1 MSVSEMRSDAGLFG
15 QYAGIPKHYDEV
27 FAAPGKLRPHW
38 RRFVELTGALGTEEY
53 GRRWDQARRL
63 LEQHSLTYPDPS
75 DPTGQRRPW
84 ELDPYPL
91 LIAADEW
98 RSIAAALQQ
107 RATLLD
113 MVLRDVYGPQELLQ
127 RGMLP
132 AEVVYRHPGFRLPYC
147 GQQPPL
153 GRFLHFYAA
162 DLTRSPDG
170 QWWVLADH
178 TEAPSGVGFALE
190 NRLALS
196 RMLSEVFRHCQ
207 VQRLAPYFVAVRE
220 ELARL
225 APQHHRD
232 PRIVILTQ
240 EAGGHSYFEDAY
252 VARYLGYTLAE
263 AGDLV
268 VRNNHVFMKTLGGL
282 LPVDVLV
289 RRPNSEECDP
299 LELSERSAFGVAG
312 LMNSAHTGRV
322 AVANTLGSGLVES
335 PVFMAFLP
343 GLCQAVLSEP
353 LLMPGIATWWCG
365 NKKWQPNVLSR
376 LDQVDVQY
384 AYRRRGSEH
393 ASAKKLADLSR
404 AELAERIAA
413 NPTKFIAQERVT
425 RSTAPT
431 WSDGAARPAYVA
443 LRVFVVASG
452 DGYTVMPGG
461 LTRVSSSLDSL
472 RLSLVEGHRSKD
484 TWVLSDGPVMP
495 VTLLKSSDEPD
506 VPLRRGGVDLPSRVA
521 EQFFWLGRQVE
532 RAESLARLL
541 RTVTLKLTSEA
552 DSASLVELPS
562 LLRVLAEGGQIEPG
576 FVVAEIKQQ
585 LPAIERVL
593 PLSVFDDHQ
602 PHALRATVTKLAHLG
617 AVVRDRISLDTW
629 RILRQMDERFW
640 PSSTES
646 DLADM
651 LEKIDALLRNLSAFT
666 GLVLENMTRTQAW
679 QFLHLG
685 RRLERGLHTSSLIRI
700 MLRAGGA
707 TEHAV
712 LEALLEVADSIM
724 TYRSR
729 YLARV
734 QLGPVLDLLLTDES
748 NPRSVAFQLANCA
761 AHVEQLPRDVDELE
775 DSPEKKLAASLL
787 EMIRKVDSQTL
798 ARDYILGDTEQLDW
812 LFMKLESTLP
822 KLSDAVSH
830 RYLIHVGPTQRLA
843 EIGEADVARPAE
855 LTD

>member
-1 MSVSEMRSDAGLFG
+1 MSVSELRSDTGLFG
-15 QYAGIPKHYDEV
+15 QYAGIGKHFDEV

-38 RRFVELTGALGTEEY
+38 RRFVELTGALGKEEY

-91 LIAADEW
+91 LLAADEW
-98 RSIAAALQQ
+98 RSIAAALRQ

-113 MVLRDVYGPQELLQ
+113 TVLRDVYGPQELMQ
-127 RGMLP
+127 RGLLP

-147 GQQPPL
+147 GQQPPS

-196 RMLSEVFRHCQ
+196 RMLPEVFRQCQ
-207 VQRLAPYFVAVRE
+207 VQRLAPYFVAVRD

-263 AGDLV
+263 AGDLA
-268 VRNNHVFMKTLGGL
+268 VRNNQVFMKTLGGL

-289 RRPNSEECDP
+289 RRPNSDECDP
-299 LELSERSAFGVAG
+299 LELSDRSAFGVAG

-322 AVANTLGSGLVES
+322 AVANTLGSGLLES

-343 GLCQAVLSEP
+343 SLCQALLSEP

-365 NKKWQPNVLSR
+365 DKKWRPNVLSR
-376 LDQVDVQY
+376 LDQLDVQH

-393 ASAKKLADLSR
+393 VAAKELADLSR
-404 AELAERIAA
+404 SELADRIAA
-413 NPTKFIAQERVT
+413 NPTNFIAQERAT

-431 WSDGAARPAYVA
+431 WSDGIARPAYVA

-495 VTLLKSSDEPD
+495 VTLLKSSDEQV

-521 EQFFWLGRQVE
+521 EQFFWLGRQAE

-576 FVVAEIKQQ
+576 FVVDEIKLQ

-593 PLSVFDDHQ
+593 PISVFDDQQ
-602 PHALRATVTKLAHLG
+602 PRALRATVSKLAHLG
-617 AVVRDRISLDTW
+617 AMVRDRISLDTW
-629 RILRQMDERFW
+629 RILRQLDEQFW
-640 PSSTES
+640 PSTTET

-666 GLVLENMTRTQAW
+666 GLALENMTRTQAW
-679 QFLHLG
+679 QFLQLG
-685 RRLERGLHTSSLIRI
+685 RRLERGLQTSSLIRS
-700 MLRAGGA
+700 MLQSGGA
-707 TEHAV
+707 TEYAV
-712 LEALLEVADSIM
+712 LEALLEAADSIM

-761 AHVEQLPRDVDELE
+761 AHVEQLPRDVDELAE
-775 DSPEKKLAASLL
+775 SPEQKLATSLI

-798 ARDYILGDTEQLDW
+798 ARNYISGETEQLDW

-822 KLSDAVSH
+822 KLADAVSH

-843 EIGEADVARPAE
+843 EIGDAEVAPQAE